1 MITQVEKLFD
11 QQIRPALSQHGGN
24 IEIVDIDNDTLF
36 VRFFG
41 GCHGCSSSKA
51 TLQDGIKQVVKQNF
65 PDIKEVVDITD
76 HDSGTN
82 PYM

>member
-51 TLQDGIKQVVKQNF
+51 TLQDGIEQVVKQNF

>member
-1 MITQVEKLFD
+1 MIIQIEKLFD
-11 QQIRPALSQHGGN
+11 QQIRPALAQHGGN
-24 IEIVDIDNDTLF
+24 VEVVDVDNDILY
-36 VRFFG
+36 VKFFG

-51 TLQDGIKQVVKQNF
+51 TLKGGIEQLVKQNF

-76 HDSGTN
+76 HETGTN